1 MKALLILFLTMV
13 MHAMVFCLAI
23 KDPFFRHLPEKTIC
37 LSFCPQMFCSN
48 SIPPCSGWGSMGE
61 GNLGHSYPETF
72 RSTYFNCGR
81 KWQFLCFILKAQ
93 LLLNSSQVANCHTYG
108 KICNQNTLLLQ
119 YSNFLLLK
127 ISAKFQDFFSNSS
140 NQSLIPYALEKVLSN
155 LKHLGKMI
163 AFSTYLIF

>member
-13 MHAMVFCLAI
+13 MHATVFYLAI
-23 KDPFFRHLPEKTIC
+23 KDRFFRHLPEKTIC

-48 SIPPCSGWGSMGE
+48 ILPILPYSRWGNVGE

-81 KWQFLCFILKAQ
+81 KWQFLFYILKAQ

-119 YSNFLLLK
+119 YSNFLLL
-127 ISAKFQDFFSNSS
+127 
-140 NQSLIPYALEKVLSN
+140 
-155 LKHLGKMI
+155 
-163 AFSTYLIF
+163 